1 VFPVCR
7 LPEIIHS
14 IEMSMVRELDRDAVA
29 RRTFR
34 CELFASPSGGVLE
47 AGFSTF
53 VILLAIRDY
62 GASEYEKAVLAAS
75 MSAGLLVAPLGLSLM
90 RATRYPVNWIAC
102 ALMLLTGICL
112 LVVFVTNSLTAYVVG
127 LAVAQISIA
136 QQYTLRLH
144 IHANNYR
151 SSERGRRLSWI
162 LILGAFSC
170 MGCSYVFGWFLDN
183 HWEHRD
189 WIFAFMVLASI
200 GCAMALVRIPSSK
213 LPDDDQDGTLA
224 SFRLVWSDKLFAVI
238 LLGWMLLGLGWLT
251 TVPLRIEYL
260 ASSESLNLS
269 NSEIA
274 LLTLVIPSLAK
285 ILSLRLFGDLFDR
298 SNFVPFRIVLN
309 FFLIASVLLFF
320 HSTSF
325 PALCLASIF
334 TGIAFGGSSIAW
346 SLWVTR
352 VAPPGKE
359 AAYMSAHVALTG
371 VRGLIAPFWCYY
383 LLTKT
388 SFSSVACISAGF
400 LILSTICFLG
410 IWSHK
415 RLKLSMVST

>member
-1 VFPVCR
+1 MVK
-7 LPEIIHS
+7 
-14 IEMSMVRELDRDAVA
+14 EMDRDTIA

-34 CELFASPSGGVLE
+34 CELFASPGGGVLE

-62 GASEYEKAVLAAS
+62 GASEYEKAVLAAA

-90 RATRYPVNWIAC
+90 RATRYPVNGIAS

-112 LVVFVTNSLTAYVVG
+112 LVVFVTDSLAAYVVG
-127 LAVAQISIA
+127 LAVAQISVA

-151 SSERGRRLSWI
+151 STERGRRFSWI
-162 LILGAFSC
+162 LILGASSC
-170 MGCSYVFGWFLDN
+170 MGCSYGFGWFLDN
-183 HWEHRD
+183 HWENRD
-189 WIFAFMVLASI
+189 WIFAFMVVAAVA
-200 GCAMALVRIPSSK
+200 CAMALIWIPSSK
-213 LPDDDQDGTLA
+213 LPSDDQGGTLA
-224 SFRLVWSDKLFAVI
+224 SFRLVWRDKLFAAI

-260 ASSESLNLS
+260 ASTESLNLS

-285 ILSLRLFGDLFDR
+285 ILSLRLFGGFFDR
-298 SNFVPFRIVLN
+298 SNFVPFRIILN

-320 HSTSF
+320 HSTNFST
-325 PALCLASIF
+325 LCLASVF

-388 SFSSVACISAGF
+388 SFSSIAWISAGF
-400 LILSTICFLG
+400 LILSTICFLR

-415 RLKLSMVST
+415 RLKINVVSA